1 MLLYL
6 RFDLKDSSLPVVH
19 TNSKSWIAQWGQ
31 MYFKVACY
39 LGPSIYYVSKR
50 LGTWVQKMAVFA
62 ALQMYTV
69 ELEWTVGHIEK
80 VYTVQVQCGSVNV
93 TQYLEQQLNVNSTVQ
108 WDYNRQLDIWKNCT
122 NFIEYICCMT
132 FSIVMILTEWG
143 GITK

>member
-1 MLLYL
+1 
-6 RFDLKDSSLPVVH
+6 
-19 TNSKSWIAQWGQ
+19 

-39 LGPSIYYVSKR
+39 LGRSIYYVSKR
-50 LGTWVQKMAVFA
+50 LAARVQKMAVFA